1 VKHCVKDC
9 SRKWRRSA
17 RKGRNQPSS
26 YCAHFGCYSPFTAVY
41 IFVNKLL
48 DLFTSLL
55 TLPGVNKSFNKFNGL
70 SRENH
75 FERFERLHRFER
87 FKKIYLTRRPI
98 ELFRTF
104 NRVVQ
109 NVQDETSEPIIRAL

>member
-1 VKHCVKDC
+1 LAAGVENGEG
-9 SRKWRRSA
+9 A
-17 RKGRNQPSS
+17 REKGVTSQVDIVLIL
-26 YCAHFGCYSPFTAVY
+26 AVY
-41 IFVNKLL
+41 IFVNKFL

-55 TLPGVNKSFNKFNGL
+55 TLPVVNKSFNKFNGL

-87 FKKIYLTRRPI
+87 FKKIYLTRRSI
-98 ELFRTF
+98 ESFRMF